1 MLKEIVPPNLLQ
13 DENIKA
19 LVEAI
24 EPEFEKVEQEII
36 NVLIYPRID
45 ELNEEVLD
53 ILAYQFHIE
62 GYDLAT
68 DITEKR
74 NLVKKAIELHR
85 YKGTKYAVEKACKA
99 LNIKPIIKEWFEYGG
114 QPYYF
119 KVDLSLNNKQITPEL
134 RNKLINFINEYRNE
148 RSWLDELILSYIAQA
163 QVNIYS
169 GTMAETTAYSEMITG
184 FEWESKGTAF
194 VYSGTMAEVSAT
206 TQFVEV

>member
-1 MLKEIVPPNLLQ
+1 MIKELIPPDLLQ

-19 LVEAI
+19 LVEAV
-24 EPEFEKVEQEII
+24 EPEFEKVKNEIV

-45 ELNEEVLD
+45 ELNEEDLD

-85 YKGTKYAVEKACKA
+85 YKGTKYAVEKACEA

-148 RSWLDELILSYIAQA
+148 RSWLEEIILSYLTKT
-163 QVNIYS
+163 NCYLSS
-169 GTMAETTAYSEMITG
+169 GTMAETTASTQMVTG
-184 FEWESKGTAF
+184 FEWTS
-194 VYSGTMAEVSAT
+194 SGTVSVYAGSIGEVAST